1 MGQSPKVKV
10 FRSAEEWGEIFAR
23 QSASGK
29 SVIAF
34 CRDEGI
40 VRTSFEK
47 WRRRLEGRPSRS
59 RFKEVPAEL
68 LSGAGTE
75 LSGGGC
81 AVELELGAGIRLVIR
96 R

>member
-1 MGQSPKVKV
+1 MSRKGKVKV

-23 QSASGK
+23 QLASGK
-29 SVIAF
+29 SVVEF
-34 CRDEGI
+34 CGEEGL

-47 WRRRLEGRPSRS
+47 WRRRLKGQGSGS
-59 RFKEVPAEL
+59 HFKEVPAEL
-68 LSGAGTE
+68 LSEAGRE
-75 LSGGGC
+75 LSVGSC